1 MKTYASQLFDELT
14 RKYWRGRLPRYRVI
28 ERASLPADRLGQC
41 DNARRTILLASHPSP
56 EALRLT
62 LLHEMCHIGTGPG
75 SDHGPRFLRKLRRLV
90 QLGEIKLVEEDIE
103 RYDGTTVKRFLE
115 ARRAA
120 GETVG
125 EEIPFCAVIRSAL
138 DSMALSV
145 PTRRWVTI
153 ERFLAKQ
160 YEVTPAQLQR
170 ACPWAKQE
178 WRRLSAQT
186 REVIRFRQAFE
197 ARAGHGAHMAP

>member
-1 MKTYASQLFDELT
+1 MKTYASQLFDELN
-14 RKYWRGRLPRYRVI
+14 RKYWRGQLPRYRVI

-41 DNARRTILLASHPSP
+41 DNARRTILLAPHPSP

-90 QLGEIKLVEEDIE
+90 QLGETKLVEEDIE
-103 RYDGTTVKRFLE
+103 HYDGTAVERFLE

-125 EEIPFCAVIRSAL
+125 EEPFRATISSAL
-138 DSMALSV
+138 ESMALSV

-178 WRRLSAQT
+178 WRRLSAQI
-186 REVIRFRQAFE
+186 REEIRLRQTFE
-197 ARAGHGAHMAP
+197 ARTAHIAP